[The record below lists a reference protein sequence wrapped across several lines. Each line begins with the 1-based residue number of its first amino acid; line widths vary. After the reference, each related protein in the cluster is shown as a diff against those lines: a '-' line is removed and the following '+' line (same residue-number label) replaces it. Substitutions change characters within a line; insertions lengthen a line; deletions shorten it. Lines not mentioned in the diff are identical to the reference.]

1 MSGLSH
7 RASRALDTLLDR
19 TVAPGFSRVGYAVRR
34 HLPTWP
40 ADPHPGAL
48 AGRHVA
54 VTGAS
59 SGLGRR
65 SALDLAALGATVHL
79 VVRDAARGERVAGEV
94 DAAVG
99 RAGAA
104 RVWVCDVSDLESVR
118 SFSETFLASGV
129 PLRALIHNAG
139 ALPETRTTSAQGH
152 EMTMA
157 LHVLGPVLM
166 TELLLPALSADA
178 GRVVF
183 VTSGGMYT
191 QALPVL
197 DPDFEHGEYSGAVA
211 YARSKRSQ
219 VELLPVLAR
228 RWATASG
235 VSVHAT
241 HPGLGEHP
249 RPGRLAPPASPPR
262 CARCCA
268 PTRSAPTR
276 RPGWSPPS
284 RHRSPACCGT
294 TGDHGPPACW
304 PAPARRPASGSPSGS
319 GSPTP
324 PGSTPEP
331 QRPPTLEWVPRT
343 AGGARTRRPGIPN
356 HARSPALGDERPART
371 SLGSASDAVPA
382 VGRRDRRRPGR
393 RTGPPGRGRP

>member
-1 MSGLSH
+1 MTGLSH
-7 RASRALDTLLDR
+7 RASRALDTILDR

-79 VVRDAARGERVAGEV
+79 VVRDAGRGNRVAAEV
-94 DAAVG
+94 VSSVG
-99 RAGAA
+99 RVGAA
-104 RVWVCDVSDLESVR
+104 RVWLCDVSDLESVR
-118 SFSETFLASGV
+118 SFSGTFLASGV

-197 DPDFEHGEYSGAVA
+197 DPDFEHGEYTGAVA

-241 HPGLGEHP
+241 HPGWASTPGLDASLPRFSAALRPVLRSDAVGTDTTTWLVATEPAPESGLLWHDRRP
-249 RPGRLAPPASPPR
+249 RPTSVL
-262 CARCCA
+262 
-268 PTRSAPTR
+268 
-276 RPGWSPPS
+276 
-284 RHRSPACCGT
+284 
-294 TGDHGPPACW
+294 
-304 PAPARRPASGSPSGS
+304 
-319 GSPTP
+319 
-324 PGSTPEP
+324 
-331 QRPPTLEWVPRT
+331 
-343 AGGARTRRPGIPN
+343 ARTRPSAG
-356 HARSPALGDERPART
+356 ERDSFWQWVTEAT
-371 SLGSASDAVPA
+371 GLDA
-382 VGRRDRRRPGR
+382 
-393 RTGPPGRGRP
+393 